1 MTCIN
6 GKCLVPQETCFGPN
20 CNKSKSPTEPKT
32 SSSLTS
38 PQQENS
44 ANTAINRFTQNC
56 FGQNCSPK
64 QSKSGCRGGSCEG
77 VSSNP
82 VTFMQKLFSG
92 GFLRRLFG

>member
-20 CNKSKSPTEPKT
+20 CNKSKSPAEPDT
-32 SSSLTS
+32 ISTLTA
-38 PQQENS
+38 PKQGNS
-44 ANTAINRFTQNC
+44 ANTAINGFKESC
-56 FGQNCSPK
+56 FGGKCSPK
-64 QSKSGCRGGSCEG
+64 KSTSGCRGGSCEG